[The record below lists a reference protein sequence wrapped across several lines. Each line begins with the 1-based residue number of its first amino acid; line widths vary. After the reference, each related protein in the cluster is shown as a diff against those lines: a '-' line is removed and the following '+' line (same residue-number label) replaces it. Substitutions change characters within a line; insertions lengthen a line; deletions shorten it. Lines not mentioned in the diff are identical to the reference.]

1 MSFRQVD
8 RQEHEQFRAI
18 GCPDAFLDAV
28 RPVRSLG
35 LNQGWVRI
43 GRQVEVIVDEAAA
56 REGRHT
62 SGRVHNRF
70 VPCKWPALDE
80 ELHPRADG
88 VAVGPQLWEGTSCNC
103 SKVVRWKVGVL
114 DPRLYRLSKSH
125 R

>member
-1 MSFRQVD
+1 MTIRQVD
-8 RQEHEQFRAI
+8 RQEHQYFA
-18 GCPDAFLDAV
+18 CLDACLDAG
-28 RPVRSLG
+28 RPGRSLG
-35 LNQGWVRI
+35 LNQVWVRI

-88 VAVGPQLWEGTSCNC
+88 VAVGPTLWEGTSCNC